1 MPSGCPIGT
10 ADASIGGPSWGWS
23 SAPGA
28 ASARRGAADHIT
40 GYVVLNDV
48 TSRDLLART
57 DAVAAPFGFDWTS
70 AKGGDTFCPMSPGI
84 RAAAALN
91 VAGSISGS

>member
-1 MPSGCPIGT
+1 MPSGCPIRDGRRIDWGAELGVVIGST
-10 ADASIGGPSWGWS
+10 GRSIGP
-23 SAPGA
+23 
-28 ASARRGAADHIT
+28 DHIT

-70 AKGGDTFCPMSPGI
+70 AKGGDTFCPMGPDI

-91 VAGSISGS
+91 VAGAISGS